1 MGPLR
6 AVRVG
11 CLRLNMQEKMAR
23 SEEILAMLLKDERVY
38 AWKDSKLIYSVLSF
52 TKMHDFAIE
61 EILALTKQL

>member
-23 SEEILAMLLKDERVY
+23 SEEILAVLLKD
-38 AWKDSKLIYSVLSF
+38 
-52 TKMHDFAIE
+52 
-61 EILALTKQL
+61 